1 MLGLLIFVCLLSV
14 AVYYAVLYWPPIM
27 RKPRSADKD
36 RDLRAVIGAP
46 GEARS
51 QSSPTRSAEADHSSS
66 MRRRLWAWG
75 DSGPF
80 ARWRWK

>member
-1 MLGLLIFVCLLSV
+1 MLGLLIVVCLLSV
-14 AVYYAVLYWPPIM
+14 AVYYAVLYWPPRK
-27 RKPRSADKD
+27 RKPRWAHK
-36 RDLRAVIGAP
+36 DLRADIGAP
-46 GEARS
+46 REARS

-66 MRRRLWAWG
+66 MRWRLWAWG